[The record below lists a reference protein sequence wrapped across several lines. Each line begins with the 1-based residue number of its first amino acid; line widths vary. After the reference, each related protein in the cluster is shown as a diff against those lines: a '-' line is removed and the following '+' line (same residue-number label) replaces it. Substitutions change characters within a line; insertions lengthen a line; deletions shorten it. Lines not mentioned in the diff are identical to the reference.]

1 MWRAARALTGY
12 CGGSNSASIC
22 FSRLLRSED
31 TSGSLLESYIKI
43 YSQTE
48 TSRVQMASQLRR
60 KSSIPIIVQ
69 VGLALA
75 VCVNMG
81 LLHYVEGAN
90 FTVGAGYV
98 ESSTG
103 STYWT
108 NTIGG
113 LLRPEILL
121 SSYQRWTNS
130 VLVSVGDTL
139 IFEYERGTHTVFLAR
154 NKTAFTKCDFDGAV
168 QVPDGSP
175 TTYTIKPT
183 DSTLFFVCTLPGHC
197 DSGQKVEIVPLG
209 TTPQPPPQPTPTSN
223 ALRQSRMKPA
233 TVVTL
238 LLTSYLVFFAH
249 CV

>member
-1 MWRAARALTGY
+1 
-12 CGGSNSASIC
+12 
-22 FSRLLRSED
+22 
-31 TSGSLLESYIKI
+31 
-43 YSQTE
+43 
-48 TSRVQMASQLRR
+48 MASQLRR

>member
-1 MWRAARALTGY
+1 MFPCDFIAA
-12 CGGSNSASIC
+12 
-22 FSRLLRSED
+22 
-31 TSGSLLESYIKI
+31 YIKI

-139 IFEYERGTHTVFLAR
+139 S
-154 NKTAFTKCDFDGAV
+154 K
-168 QVPDGSP
+168 
-175 TTYTIKPT
+175 
-183 DSTLFFVCTLPGHC
+183 LP
-197 DSGQKVEIVPLG
+197 V
-209 TTPQPPPQPTPTSN
+209 QPTFHI
-223 ALRQSRMKPA
+223 
-233 TVVTL
+233 TL
-238 LLTSYLVFFAH
+238 LLNSSDGTKLVSYAVRVLLIHFGGVKRLATEFRVNFSPNLKGIYFH
-249 CV
+249 CLSGSHVKMRMLSEN